1 MDKFIEVHCKGERHL
16 INVDWIEEIYED
28 SDCKVTIFF
37 AFNIPNGIEQDR
49 LQVDETYDK
58 IRRMLWS
65 ESYG

>member
-16 INVDWIEEIYED
+16 INVDRIEEIYED

-37 AFNIPNGIEQDR
+37 NFNISPNGIVQNR

-58 IRRMLWS
+58 IRLLLWR
-65 ESYG
+65 